1 VAILL
6 GGAAEAPPELLR
18 RAELLP
24 PTGGFAVVKQ
34 SAVCAFAPEVR
45 HLDPLPSAQ
54 PWARPNA
61 IVVFDGLP
69 AQPPGTRAVLMRPTR
84 EALAR
89 KVVADALAEGSAQL
103 RDRRLEPLPP
113 GGDGG
118 AAYIAI
124 PVAPPPPSAA
134 ATRRCVAQGSRP

>member
-1 VAILL
+1 MLL
-6 GGAAEAPPELLR
+6 GGATEAPPELLR

-24 PTGGFAVVKQ
+24 PSGGFAIVRQ
-34 SAVCAFAPEVR
+34 SAACAFAPEVR
-45 HLDPLPSAQ
+45 HLDRLPSAQ

-61 IVVFDGLP
+61 IVVFEGLP

-89 KVVADALAEGSAQL
+89 RVVADALAEGSATL
-103 RDRRLEPLPP
+103 LDRRLVPLAP
-113 GGDGG
+113 GGDEP

-124 PVAPPPPSAA
+124 TVPPPTAA
-134 ATRRCVAQGSRP
+134 GVTRSCVAQGSRQ